1 MDDVQKFTE
10 LKKEI
15 STLSN
20 QKIRLEERLKTE
32 KTRLETVMAE
42 ITAKGYDPQKLS
54 VIRKEKEIELKKLLE
69 DLEIKTKEATEKL
82 NIIEA

>member
-20 QKIRLEERLKTE
+20 QKIRLEERLNTE
-32 KTRLETVMAE
+32 KSRLETVMAE

-54 VIRKEKEIELKKLLE
+54 TIRKEKETELKKLLE
-69 DLEIKTKEATEKL
+69 ELEIKTKEAAEKINL
-82 NIIEA
+82 IEA